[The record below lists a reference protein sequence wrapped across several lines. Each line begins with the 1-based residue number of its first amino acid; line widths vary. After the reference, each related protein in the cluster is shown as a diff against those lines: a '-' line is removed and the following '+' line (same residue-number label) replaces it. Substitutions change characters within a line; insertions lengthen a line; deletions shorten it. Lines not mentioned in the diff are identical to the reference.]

1 MTDTKAIEALDRLL
15 YFSENGVCSELE
27 ELEHKQCIE
36 TIRQALQNKQSVDV
50 DMLVVVIK
58 QTLIGHCLVNIRS
71 EDDDCGYSLI
81 DALTYKGQTVD
92 KGYEEIDYIIDSLF
106 YPIKEHL
113 NEQGHI
119 TDKPRT
125 EK

>member
-1 MTDTKAIEALDRLL
+1 MTDTKAIEALD
-15 YFSENGVCSELE
+15 ELR
-27 ELEHKQCIE
+27 ELAYGCGGRSCDDIQGYVK